1 MVRHRLTD
9 QQWELVQDLFPPP
22 ARTGRPRRDRRE
34 ILDGILW
41 ILRTGAPWRDLPEEL
56 GPWATAWDLFDTWND
71 DGTLDAILSRLRAA
85 GIDAG
90 LVDRE
95 LWCVDGTV
103 VRAARC
109 AGGGGKGDDPEE
121 PADHAL
127 GRSRGGFSTK
137 IHLLCDGHGHPLDF
151 HLTPGQAHETTGLVP
166 LLEGAEERVVDGDG
180 EPIAWPVALAGD
192 KGYPGRLDRRI
203 PAGAGDHAGDPV
215 EGERGPCGPGGGVR
229 PRGVPAAEHRR
240 VPDRLAE
247 GMPAGLLAVRED
259 GQELRR
265 HDQDGVHP
273 TLSTPVLWMT
283 VFRHSLAA
291 SNGPGTSLERLRSE
305 SVAQGWRALL

>member
-1 MVRHRLTD
+1 MVQHRLTD
-9 QQWELVQDLFPPP
+9 PQWELVQDLFPPP

-34 ILDGILW
+34 ILDGIFW
-41 ILRTGAPWRDLPEEL
+41 ILRTGAPSRDLPEEL
-56 GPWATAWDLFDTWND
+56 GPWATTWDLFDTWNG
-71 DGTLDAILSRLRAA
+71 DGTLEAILSRLRAA

-90 LVDRE
+90 LVDPE

-109 AGGGGKGDDPEE
+109 AGGGGKADDPEE

-151 HLTPGQAHETTGLVP
+151 HLTPGQAHEATGLVP
-166 LLEGAEERVVDGDG
+166 LLEGAEDRVVDGDD
-180 EPIAWPVALAGD
+180 EPVAWPVALAGD
-192 KGYPGRLDRRI
+192 KGYRADWIDEYLMELGI
-203 PAGAGDHAGDPV
+203 EAGDPV
-215 EGERGPCGPGGGVR
+215 EGERRPCGPGGGVR
-229 PRGVPAAEHRR
+229 PRGVPEAEHRR

-247 GMPAGLLAVRED
+247 GVPAGVLAVRED

-265 HDQDGVHP
+265 DDQDGVHP
-273 TLSTPVLWMT
+273 TLSTAVSELT

-291 SNGPGTSLERLRSE
+291 DTPPSAFTRRLCP
-305 SVAQGWRALL
+305 